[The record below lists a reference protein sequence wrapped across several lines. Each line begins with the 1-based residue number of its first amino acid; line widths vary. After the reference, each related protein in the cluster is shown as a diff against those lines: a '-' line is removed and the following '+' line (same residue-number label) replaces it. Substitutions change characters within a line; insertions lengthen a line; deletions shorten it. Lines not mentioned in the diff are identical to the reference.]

1 MCSISKCHGSYKDIG
16 VTLHRLPK
24 DDSQRIQWEGNV
36 KNHTTNFCSRKN
48 IFICSRHFLQEC
60 FYKILSN
67 DQADTLSEMQ
77 SPIMME
83 KKSTNEP
90 TGIDA
95 LTPRSL
101 KRKAKKLDISLKTTR
116 KVLYNYNKKTKRL
129 KVKLEV
135 YRNEIEM
142 LKKYNDEL
150 TSTLLSYSDIPT
162 KLFMKLNKTYT
173 EEQKRFALTL
183 HLYGGKSY
191 QFLKCKGLHLPH
203 KHTLARWLESVDGGP
218 GLNRSMLN
226 FLKKKHETDAKQFTH
241 CSLMIDSMS
250 IRKQLIYLKHKGV
263 YSGYEHFGGDYTSNE
278 LATQALVLMI
288 VGTSVKLVAYI
299 LSNSVAK
306 ALRCSSNCEEFRD
319 CGATVQFLEKMDI
332 LNTCVLGMVV
342 NIETIINLAT
352 SLLQT
357 QKYVL
362 AYKFSQD
369 HLELFFNFIRS
380 VGRSNDNPN
389 VQQLHSIFKK
399 VYYRCGIVPGKT
411 GNVQEQM
418 IVESE
423 FKVPEDQFKDIFEE
437 TYLDSQIMTSNTMS
451 TVIEN
456 PSNTMSTII
465 DSAVAYIA
473 GWVVRKVAKTIDC
486 NKCRFALIDIKG
498 QATMLHQQLLILKDN
513 GGLVF
518 PSCGVVQVRK

>member
-1 MCSISKCHGSYKDIG
+1 MPMCSISKCHGSYKDIG
-16 VTLHRLPK
+16 VTLHR
-24 DDSQRIQWEGNV
+24 
-36 KNHTTNFCSRKN
+36 
-48 IFICSRHFLQEC
+48 HFVQEC
-60 FYKILSN
+60 FYKVGSKMLLKKTSVPTVFPKLLSN

-83 KKSTNEP
+83 KKSTDEP

-101 KRKAKKLDISLKTTR
+101 KRKAKKLNISLKTTR
-116 KVLYNYNKKTKRL
+116 KVLYNYNKKIQRL
-129 KVKLEV
+129 KVKLDV
-135 YRNEIEM
+135 YKNEIKM

-162 KLFMKLNKTYT
+162 KLFMKPNKTYT

-203 KHTLARWLESVDGGP
+203 KRTLARWLESVDGGP

-226 FLKKKHETDAKQFTH
+226 FLKKKHERDAKQFTH

-250 IRKQLIYLKHKGV
+250 IREQLIYLKHKGV
-263 YSGYEHFGGDYTSNE
+263 YSSYEHFGGDYTSNE

-288 VGTSVKLVAYI
+288 VGTSGSWMFPLAYFLFKSMSATTQQVLVLNALEALEEIGLKVKLVAHI

-306 ALRCSSNCEEFRD
+306 ALRCLSNCEEFRD

-332 LNTCVLGMVV
+332 LFDIMN
-342 NIETIINLAT
+342 
-352 SLLQT
+352 
-357 QKYVL
+357 
-362 AYKFSQD
+362 
-369 HLELFFNFIRS
+369 R
-380 VGRSNDNPN
+380 RSNDNPN
-389 VQQLHSIFKK
+389 VQQLESIFKK

-423 FKVPEDQFKDIFEE
+423 FKVPEDHFKDIFEE

-498 QATMLHQQLLILKDN
+498 QATMLHHQLLILKDN

>member
-1 MCSISKCHGSYKDIG
+1 MPMCSISKCHGSYKDIG

-24 DDSQRIQWEGNV
+24 DDSQRIQWEGNI
-36 KNHTTNFCSRKN
+36 KNHITNFCSRKN

-60 FYKILSN
+60 FYKEGSKMLLKKTSVPTVFPKILSN

-77 SPIMME
+77 SPIMIE
-83 KKSTNEP
+83 KKSTDEP

-101 KRKAKKLDISLKTTR
+101 KRKAKKLDILLKTTR
-116 KVLYNYNKKTKRL
+116 KVLYNYNKKIKRL

-135 YRNEIEM
+135 YRNEIKM

-150 TSTLLSYSDIPT
+150 TSTLLSYS
-162 KLFMKLNKTYT
+162 
-173 EEQKRFALTL
+173 
-183 HLYGGKSY
+183 
-191 QFLKCKGLHLPH
+191 
-203 KHTLARWLESVDGGP
+203 
-218 GLNRSMLN
+218 
-226 FLKKKHETDAKQFTH
+226 
-241 CSLMIDSMS
+241 
-250 IRKQLIYLKHKGV
+250 
-263 YSGYEHFGGDYTSNE
+263 
-278 LATQALVLMI
+278 
-288 VGTSVKLVAYI
+288 VKLVAHI

-319 CGATVQFLEKMDI
+319 CRATVQFLEKMNILFDI
-332 LNTCVLGMVV
+332 MN
-342 NIETIINLAT
+342 
-352 SLLQT
+352 
-357 QKYVL
+357 
-362 AYKFSQD
+362 
-369 HLELFFNFIRS
+369 R
-380 VGRSNDNPN
+380 RSNDNPN

-486 NKCRFALIDIKG
+486 NKCRFTLIDIKR

-513 GGLVF
+513 GVLVF